1 MQSDIQF
8 PVVLPA
14 SQRVISGVFAAGM
27 MVGGVLLVVKDPGQS
42 SIFPACPLLS
52 VTGFACPGCGV
63 TRGLHALFHGDVLK
77 ALDFNVLIPVY
88 SILLGIL
95 LVSLVL
101 AAVRGRGVN
110 FNRIPPSMIYG
121 VLVLGVAFAI
131 LRNLPFEPF
140 NILYP

>member
-1 MQSDIQF
+1 MNSRVHS

-27 MVGGVLLVVKDPGQS
+27 MIGGVLLVVKDPERS
-42 SIFPACPLLS
+42 SIFPACPLLAM
-52 VTGFACPGCGV
+52 TGFACPGCGV
-63 TRGLHALFHGDVLK
+63 TRGFHALFHGDILK
-77 ALDFNVLIPVY
+77 ALDFNALLPVY
-88 SILLGIL
+88 AILIGIL
-95 LVSLVL
+95 LLSLIL

-121 VLVLGVAFAI
+121 VLVLGFVFAI
-131 LRNLPFEPF
+131 LRNLPFAPF